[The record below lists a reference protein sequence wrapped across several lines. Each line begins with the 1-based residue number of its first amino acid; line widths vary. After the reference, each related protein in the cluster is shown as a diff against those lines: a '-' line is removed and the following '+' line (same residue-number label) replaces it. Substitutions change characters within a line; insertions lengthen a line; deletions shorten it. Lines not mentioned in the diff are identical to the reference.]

1 MADPNEL
8 LDRARQ
14 TIGNSH
20 SPYSGFRVAAV
31 LEDDRGGLHTGVN
44 VENSSYGLT
53 VCAERVALFCA
64 VSRGVRDFSTLM
76 VYSPDG
82 RAMPCGACLQV
93 LAEFCG
99 SDFPVI
105 VATDGSMEHYT
116 LSRLLPHPFPGGG

>member
-1 MADPNEL
+1 MADPNVLLEL
-8 LDRARQ
+8 AREA
-14 TIGNSH
+14 IGNSY

-31 LEDDRGGLHTGVN
+31 LEDAQGGLHTGVN

-64 VSRGVRDFSTLM
+64 LSRGIREFSCLLI
-76 VYSPDG
+76 YSSRG
-82 RAMPCGACLQV
+82 KAIPCGACLQV

-105 VATDGSMEHYT
+105 VATGDSMEHYS
-116 LSRLLPHPFPGGG
+116 LSRLLPHPFPGGD

>member
-1 MADPNEL
+1 MADPNVL
-8 LDRARQ
+8 LDRAREA
-14 TIGNSH
+14 IGNSY

-31 LEDDRGGLHTGVN
+31 LQDVHGELHTGVN

-64 VSRGVRDFSTLM
+64 VSLGVREFSCLLIF
-76 VYSPDG
+76 SPDG
-82 RAMPCGACLQV
+82 KAMPCGACLQV

-105 VATDGSMEHYT
+105 VASRDSMEHYT
-116 LSRLLPHPFPGGG
+116 LSRLLPHPFPGG